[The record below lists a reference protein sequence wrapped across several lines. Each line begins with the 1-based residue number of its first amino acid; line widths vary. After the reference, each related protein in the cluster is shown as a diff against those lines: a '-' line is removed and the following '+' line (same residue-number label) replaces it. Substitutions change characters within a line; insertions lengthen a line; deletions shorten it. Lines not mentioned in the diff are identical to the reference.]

1 MIKIFSCIF
10 LLMLCSTSVYAQS
23 CLDIPFLQLIGPD
36 SPEYLPQGIALC
48 IHQKQCKQ
56 ARSLMEK
63 IKTKDQVK
71 YSYLFGSALANG
83 DCYKRNI
90 KEAEKLLNFA
100 AQYSEA
106 GKRNLLRFY
115 LHFSADY
122 KKNKQFA
129 FSLAEKGF
137 LTASTFLADAYLQEQ
152 TPESYAMAYFW
163 AKVAL
168 LQAQIHYEILRK
180 QNEELPDIMKFD
192 ISADAQFV
200 ENLSALIMPLRAKFP
215 EYIIRKIDSIAE
227 RFLSSLPKNRS
238 KEVDPLSSIESI
250 YGVLGAPIAPGQ
262 EETQKLKKIFPT
274 VNIQSEHIEKYEKE
288 VRSLLM

>member
-1 MIKIFSCIF
+1 M
-10 LLMLCSTSVYAQS
+10 
-23 CLDIPFLQLIGPD
+23 
-36 SPEYLPQGIALC
+36 
-48 IHQKQCKQ
+48 
-56 ARSLMEK
+56 
-63 IKTKDQVK
+63 
-71 YSYLFGSALANG
+71 
-83 DCYKRNI
+83 
-90 KEAEKLLNFA
+90 
-100 AQYSEA
+100 
-106 GKRNLLRFY
+106 
-115 LHFSADY
+115 
-122 KKNKQFA
+122 
-129 FSLAEKGF
+129 
-137 LTASTFLADAYLQEQ
+137 TASTFLADAYLQEQ

-262 EETQKLKKIFPT
+262 TQKLKKIFPT